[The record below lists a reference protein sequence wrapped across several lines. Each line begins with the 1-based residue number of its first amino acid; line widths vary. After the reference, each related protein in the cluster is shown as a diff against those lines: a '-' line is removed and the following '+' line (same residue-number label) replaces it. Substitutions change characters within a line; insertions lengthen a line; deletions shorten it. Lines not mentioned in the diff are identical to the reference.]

1 MSKSTKEPDYD
12 PTDPFNEENFDESF
26 RHILLQ
32 VNLSKFINVV
42 QLSKESFLSTR
53 KGKFSQD
60 ERKLIIELN
69 FLQRILSSLKELDIT
84 EVELEHIEAVYGK
97 LKKLAV
103 QDTDVQ
109 LEVAKAVANHGQH
122 QHKDLDREVYTNT
135 SLVKTIQGVYVDK
148 GHKWHKNKDI
158 FVLIDEDQYLSIS
171 ITNKYFTKN

>member
-1 MSKSTKEPDYD
+1 MSKSDYEPDYD
-12 PTDPFNEENFDESF
+12 PTDPFNEENFDESI

-53 KGKFSQD
+53 NGKFSED
-60 ERKLIIELN
+60 ERKLVIELN
-69 FLQRILSSLKELDIT
+69 FLQRILSSLTELDIT
-84 EVELEHIEAVYGK
+84 EVELDHIEAVYGK

-122 QHKDLDREVYTNT
+122 NYADQDRDVYTNT
-135 SLVKTIQGVYVDK
+135 SLVKTQQGIYVDK

-158 FVLIDEDQYLSIS
+158 FVLIDEDQYLSLP